1 MLIAD
6 TLSYKSI
13 THSFNNL
20 AKKEAGVSGPL
31 GFFDPLNLCPTDK
44 RSFKKFREAELKHGR
59 VAMLSFVGILAGEK
73 LPFLFGNDITGPA
86 IYHFQQASDVLNAWI
101 PNVVGFILAVE
112 GFNIVK
118 GWESPSETNA
128 AGDSVAS
135 VKSNYVNGD
144 LKFDPLGL
152 TPKTADGFKALRTK
166 ELNNGRLAMIALIGI
181 FGQELVTGAPLF

>member
-1 MLIAD
+1 MIA
-6 TLSYKSI
+6 
-13 THSFNNL
+13 F
-20 AKKEAGVSGPL
+20 L
-31 GFFDPLNLCPTDK
+31 GII
-44 RSFKKFREAELKHGR
+44 
-59 VAMLSFVGILAGEK
+59 VGEK
-73 LPFLFGNDITGPA
+73 LPFLLGNEITGPA
-86 IYHFQQASDVLNAWI
+86 IYQFQQASDVLNAWI

-152 TPKTADGFKALRTK
+152 TPKTADGFKSLRTK
-166 ELNNGRLAMIALIGI
+166 ELNNGRLAMIAV
-181 FGQELVTGAPLF
+181 FGM